1 MRYTV
6 VLQPE
11 ATGYSVT
18 CPAVHSAASQGETLD
33 EALSGI
39 AEAVEGLLA
48 SVVED
53 GDPLPEETPQVV
65 AEEVAVVLAER
76 AQDGLPLTIETR
88 EIEIRLPAA
97 V

>member
-11 ATGYSVT
+11 ATGFSVT
-18 CPAVHSAASQGETLD
+18 CPAVHGAASQGETLD

-39 AEAVEGLLA
+39 ADAVEGLLA
-48 SVVED
+48 AVVDD
-53 GDPLPEETPQVV
+53 GDPLPVETPEML

-76 AQDGLPLTIETR
+76 AEDGLPLTIETR
-88 EIEIRLPAA
+88 EIEVRLPAA
-97 V
+97 A